1 MTTTGEERPTLMTR
15 LAAMLRGEVAAT
27 TIEAYRRA
35 GAWAYGEMAAADAAR
50 AETAASG
57 ADLWSIPVGRSSQL
71 LCTWNAFALQ
81 TLGDALVEADY
92 RADPRTVGY
101 LPEVTAEQTA
111 AFLGQVE
118 SWLAAARRGAADPG
132 FDISTQVALPAP
144 LPEWVEAEPCPRAHL
159 DAMLAAARA
168 MRARAE
174 AAIADFQ
181 RGGTPAERE
190 KTAGKLAGLAADAGA
205 VLSYAESLWSP
216 TADQQIHERVENSL
230 RRAIDGYYTLGQLLA
245 MPALAERPT
254 PDGLHPTGVN
264 LPLPRQ
270 AGFDPWCLTDQATR
284 AKWQQDP
291 AARRAID
298 SLWRYDPDPAT
309 TLAIQSQIDGA
320 VAAGAIVPGRMPDG
334 SKIGHYF
341 CCPWSSVY
349 LVRGPV
355 VIDGV
360 MLRPMQ
366 QFTFDVSAEE
376 VLEGGEFERRLLIGP
391 FHKTS
396 KVDYCDPAG
405 GGHDDD

>member
-15 LAAMLRGEVAAT
+15 LAAMLHGEVAAT

-35 GAWAYGEMAAADAAR
+35 GAAAYAEMTAADAAR

-81 TLGDALVEADY
+81 TLGDELVEADY

-101 LPEVTAEQTA
+101 LPKVTAEQTA

-118 SWLAAARRGAADPG
+118 SWLSAARRAAVDPG
-132 FDISTQVALPAP
+132 FDITAQVTVPAP
-144 LPEWVEAEPCPRAHL
+144 LPDWVEVEPCPRAHL

-181 RGGTPAERE
+181 RTVTPAEHE
-190 KTAGKLAGLAADAGA
+190 KTAAKLAGMAADAGT

-216 TADQQIHERVENSL
+216 KAGQQIHERVENSL
-230 RRAIDGYYTLGQLLA
+230 KRAIDSYYALGQLLA
-245 MPALAERPT
+245 MPALAERT
-254 PDGLHPTGVN
+254 EADGLHPTGVL
-264 LPLPRQ
+264 LPLPGQ
-270 AGFDPWCLTDQATR
+270 PGFDPWCLTDPKTR
-284 AKWQQDP
+284 GKWQRDP

-298 SLWRYDPDPAT
+298 SLWRYDPDPAA
-309 TLAIQSQIDGA
+309 TLAIQSQIEAA
-320 VAAGAIVPGRMPDG
+320 VAAGAVLPGRTADG
-334 SKIGHYF
+334 EPIGHYY
-341 CCPWSSVY
+341 CCPWSAVY
-349 LVRGPV
+349 LVRNPV
-355 VIDGV
+355 VIAGTK
-360 MLRPMQ
+360 LRPMQ

-376 VLEGGEFERRLLIGP
+376 VLEGGEFERRLVIGP
-391 FHKTS
+391 FHPTS
-396 KVDYCDPAG
+396 KIDYCDPAS